1 MFASLQNSYIEI
13 LVSRSEGIRKCHIWR
28 ALRSWWGSLKNRLI
42 VLLRLHRDPSLFYKV
57 KIQEEGVSSKQRG
70 SSQDHEH
77 AGNFLLDFPACR
89 TVKNKWMLFTSYQ
102 NLVTA
107 ARTDQVC
114 VCVQLPSHVWLFSA
128 MRTIARQDPLSKGIF
143 QARILEWIAIST
155 SKRSSLSR
163 DQTSIS
169 RVSNIRRRILYHCAT
184 WKPKQTKTIPNFLG
198 FPGGTS
204 GQEPACQ
211 CRRHKRHRFHP

>member
-1 MFASLQNSYIEI
+1 
-13 LVSRSEGIRKCHIWR
+13 
-28 ALRSWWGSLKNRLI
+28 
-42 VLLRLHRDPSLFYKV
+42 
-57 KIQEEGVSSKQRG
+57 
-70 SSQDHEH
+70 
-77 AGNFLLDFPACR
+77 
-89 TVKNKWMLFTSYQ
+89 
-102 NLVTA
+102 
-107 ARTDQVC
+107 
-114 VCVQLPSHVWLFSA
+114 

-211 CRRHKRHRFHP
+211 CRRHKRHRFHPWDRKIPWKRAWQPTLVFLPGEFMPVFIGSQRVRLD